1 MKTESLLAHLGSMQL
16 KYWFGTPAMDSA
28 SCSSRTYT
36 GILRTVA
43 ACVAKCPSLKIS
55 RGPAGL
61 TCHSNAAHGI
71 SRKLAPRRW
80 CRLE

>member
-1 MKTESLLAHLGSMQL
+1 MQL

-36 GILRTVA
+36 GILSTVA

-61 TCHSNAAHGI
+61 TCHSNAARDQQKTGTQEM
-71 SRKLAPRRW
+71 A
-80 CRLE
+80 RLE